1 MTQAPSPIK
10 EIERQLTRVIGLD
23 VHSLGSSLIALAVRT
38 RMKKRG
44 IVPMADY
51 TALLEESPS
60 EWQALVE
67 EIVVPET
74 WFFRDRQ
81 PFFALGDWALREW
94 LPKHPYNMLRILSS
108 PCSSGEEPYSI
119 VMALLDAGLAPER
132 FAVEAIDISEV
143 ALAKARRGLYSRNS
157 FRGPVQDYREKYFTK
172 TPEGWQLAESVRS
185 QVQFRQVNV
194 FDPAFARK
202 ESHFNAIFCR
212 NMMIYFDE
220 ASRSRLMAQLGE
232 MLDSEGRLFLGH
244 AEGGI
249 ARSFGFEPLPLSMA
263 FAFRKIQAPSAAPV
277 IARFDPKPRPVASIP
292 PLKKNRNTV
301 VLPAPPT
308 TPLPRAKGQPPEK
321 ETVSLETLMQ
331 QAQKL
336 ADAGCLDAAR
346 TQCEAALQLHGS
358 SARAHYLLG
367 LICDA
372 AGKPG
377 EAEAFYRKAL
387 YLEPDH
393 YEALSQLA
401 LLAEKSGNAK
411 AAAQLQQRAKRS
423 QSKTAARSHAS

>member
-1 MTQAPSPIK
+1 MTGAPSTLK
-10 EIERQLTRVIGLD
+10 EIEARLNRVIGLD

-38 RMKKRG
+38 RMKQRG
-44 IVPMADY
+44 IVPVADY
-51 TALLEESPS
+51 AALLEGSAS
-60 EWQALVE
+60 EWQAFVE

-81 PFFALGDWALREW
+81 PFFALSDWALREW
-94 LPKHPYNMLRILSS
+94 LPNQPYNVLRILSS
-108 PCSSGEEPYSI
+108 PCSTGEEPYSI

-132 FAVEAIDISEV
+132 FAVEAVDISDV
-143 ALAKARRGLYSRNS
+143 ALAKARRGLYNRNS
-157 FRGPVQDYREKYFTK
+157 FRGPAQEYREKYFSK
-172 TPEGWQLAESVRS
+172 TPEGWQLDESVRS

-202 ESHFNAIFCR
+202 ESRFDVIFCR

-220 ASRSRLMAQLGE
+220 AARSRLMGQLGE
-232 MLDSEGRLFLGH
+232 MLSPGGRLFLGH

-249 ARSFGFEPLPLSMA
+249 ARNFGFEPLPLSMA
-263 FAFRKIQAPSAAPV
+263 FAFCKVQAPSPAV
-277 IARFDPKPRPVASIP
+277 ARPKPIP
-292 PLKKNRNTV
+292 GPALPPKKHNPV
-301 VLPAPPT
+301 VLPALPVPP
-308 TPLPRAKGQPPEK
+308 LRRAKVSPPEEK
-321 ETVSLETLMQ
+321 ETPPPSSPETLLT
-331 QAQKL
+331 QAQQL

-346 TQCEAALQLHGS
+346 TQCEAALQLQGS

-377 EAEAFYRKAL
+377 EAEAFYRKTL

-393 YEALSQLA
+393 HEALSHLA
-401 LLAEKSGNAK
+401 LLAEQSGNAQ
-411 AAAQLQQRAKRS
+411 AAAQLHHRAQRS
-423 QSKTAARSHAS
+423 QSKFAARSHAP